1 MNKLKIGY
9 RINVDNFLTSKDE
22 YDKFI
27 DYYYS
32 LFECAELKI
41 TSKVYESDFFKY
53 IIFKFLRYDNYSNNF
68 HINKRYLNDLNDYS
82 KLFSVTDKSVNYIT
96 HLYDYYVND
105 DLINRIKKISCLIP
119 NGCNLLLENPEISID
134 IFESIDRCNE
144 FCIRLDE
151 LDINNIGLCLDF
163 GHLLCILDSQKVDFD
178 LFYDYLVKYKEL
190 LNRVREFHLHDYY
203 DGLDHRL
210 ITVDSL
216 NLLKFKK
223 LYDVCSSGNVIILE
237 NDVSNDPLNIGIKQ
251 VNIIKEVLLNEDKRD

>member
-27 DYYYS
+27 DHYYS

-134 IFESIDRCNE
+134 IFEYIDRCNE